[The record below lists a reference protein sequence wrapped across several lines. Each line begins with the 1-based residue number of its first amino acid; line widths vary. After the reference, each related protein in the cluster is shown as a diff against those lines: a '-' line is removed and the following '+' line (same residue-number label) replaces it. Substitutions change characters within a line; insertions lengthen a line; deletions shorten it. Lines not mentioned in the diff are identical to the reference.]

1 MTPYTPV
8 VGRKFHPNGAVRE
21 FPGNTIIC
29 FVPPDSA
36 AYALACGL
44 MDGARALPFAR
55 KLAFLPPSSLHMTV
69 MELLTDQTRRPDKWS
84 DQLPLDAPLEETDQ
98 FFLRTVPGAPAPPA
112 FHMRYA
118 GLRPNPGM
126 SITLLPASEED
137 ARALRA
143 YRDAV
148 SRATGVRFADHEA
161 YRYHISLAYLLM
173 ELEPDEEAAL
183 AQYFADRDPTLREK
197 FGVFQTGQPQLVFF
211 DDMFRFVPASERGAL
226 KTRGGL
232 PSASQ
237 PQG

>member
-1 MTPYTPV
+1 MTRYTPE
-8 VGRKFHPNGAVRE
+8 VGRKFYGDGSARE

-36 AYALACGL
+36 AYALALWL
-44 MDGARALPFAR
+44 MDGARALPFAH
-55 KLAFLPPSSLHMTV
+55 KFALLPPSSLHMTV
-69 MELLTDQTRRPDKWS
+69 MELLTDQTRRPEKWS
-84 DQLPLDAPLEETDQ
+84 AQLPLDAPLEETDQ
-98 FFLRTVPGAPAPPA
+98 FFLRTVPGAPAPA
-112 FHMRYA
+112 TFHMRYA
-118 GLRPNPGM
+118 GVRQRPGL
-126 SITLLPASEED
+126 SITLLPASEDD

-183 AQYFADRDPTLREK
+183 AQYFTDRDPILREK

-211 DDMFRFVPASERGAL
+211 DDMFRFVPASGRGAL